1 MNASKTLDNDG
12 SSSQVSRFQS
22 CMLPAAPFP
31 VVLIPYYHPWHSFC
45 LEREGGWRE
54 EERREEGKGVDEGG
68 GERGRGGRRGK
79 G

>member
-1 MNASKTLDNDG
+1 MNAGKALDNDG

-54 EERREEGKGVDEGG
+54 EGNGVKEGG
-68 GERGRGGRRGK
+68 GKRVEGGRRGK